1 MTGNRVLLTGATG
14 FIGKGLVASLA
25 ASGYRIRVA
34 TRTMTALPD
43 EIESAVV
50 GDLRRPVNL
59 TEALRD
65 VDFIVH
71 SAGLAHA
78 NDQVPEETFR
88 EVNAGITGTLAAAA
102 RQAGIKR
109 FVLLSSVRA
118 QVGSHSDE
126 IVTEAQTP
134 QPTDAYGRSKLEA
147 ELLLAD
153 ADIPFVVLR
162 PVLVHGPGMRF
173 NMAALMELARSPWPL
188 PLGAFR
194 TKHSIV
200 ARDHLAEAVTLSLAK
215 EEMADNVFLVA
226 DPDPLSVGEMA
237 TAFRQGW
244 NRGPGILPLPTG
256 LVGAFARLTGRG
268 ERAERLQRGL
278 TVDPGKL
285 LAAGWRP
292 QKSAFEALVET
303 ARAAG

>member
-1 MTGNRVLLTGATG
+1 MADKRVLLTGATG
-14 FIGKGLVASLA
+14 FIGKGLVTALASA
-25 ASGYRIRVA
+25 GYRIRAA
-34 TRTMTALPD
+34 TRTMTTLPE

-78 NDQVPEETFR
+78 SDQVPEETFR

-102 RQAGIKR
+102 RQSGIKR

-118 QVGSHSDE
+118 QVGARSDQV
-126 IVTEAQTP
+126 ITESQTP
-134 QPTDAYGRSKLEA
+134 HPTDAYGRSKLEA
-147 ELLLAD
+147 EQLLAE
-153 ADIPFVVLR
+153 ADVPFVVLR

-173 NMAALMELARSPWPL
+173 NMAALMELARSGWPL

-194 TKHSIV
+194 AKHSVV
-200 ARDHLAEAVTLSLAK
+200 ARDHLADAVTLSLAN
-215 EEMADNVFLVA
+215 ESMAGEAFLVA
-226 DPDPLSVGEMA
+226 DPEPLSVGQMVA
-237 TAFRQGW
+237 AFRQGW
-244 NRGPGILPLPTG
+244 NRGPGVLNLPTG
-256 LVGAFARLTGRG
+256 LVGTLARMTGRG
-268 ERAERLQRGL
+268 DQLDRLQHGL
-278 TVDPGKL
+278 TVDPAKL

-292 QKSAFEALVET
+292 KSTAFEALVET